1 MVKSKR
7 FEPIADLARNSERE
21 AAKALGQAL
30 QQLQQEQQQLEQL
43 IGYRADYR
51 RRLND
56 SASQGMSVQTVN
68 EFREFITKLSLAI
81 EQQQQ
86 TIEVCRQVLEEKK
99 SFWFSKRGRS
109 KALDAVL
116 DKYIKN
122 EQQLLEKREQRELD
136 DRNNRPKSE

>member
-1 MVKSKR
+1 MEKSKR

-30 QQLQQEQQQLEQL
+30 QQLEQEQQQLEQL

-86 TIEVCRQVLEEKK
+86 TLEICRQVLEEKK
-99 SFWFSKRGRS
+99 RFWFAKRGRS

-122 EQQLLEKREQRELD
+122 EQQLLERREQRELD